1 LNELLWKRV
10 TELKEYSQDVVVSTL
25 GGLEMVSSDVSDVKH
40 MGPRFPYPTTEN
52 RTRLSSE
59 VLSGGLIVN
68 NCSYCLNNSSSF
80 LVRSGILPD
89 SFAL

>member
-52 RTRLSSE
+52 RTR
-59 VLSGGLIVN
+59 GQ
-68 NCSYCLNNSSSF
+68 
-80 LVRSGILPD
+80 
-89 SFAL
+89 